1 MEEILGNI
9 YSLFESLYGQPL
21 SDYMWGY
28 NCSTQNYD
36 LELRYNQFGVIAII
50 SAFIIPPI
58 YYYFWN
64 PVRNQQIKYWGLML
78 MTGLINFAIV
88 YFMLNSDIE
97 NGLVG
102 DCLLYDSRGYVVI
115 NTINVVMFGLVNCL
129 FTCVLFFITSLIYKW
144 GSKSVKHYPF

>member
-9 YSLFESLYGQPL
+9 YSLFESLYGKPL

-50 SAFIIPPI
+50 SALIIPPI

-64 PVRNQQIKYWGLML
+64 PVRHQQIKYWGLL
-78 MTGLINFAIV
+78 LITGLINFAIA
-88 YFMLNSDIE
+88 YYILNSDIE

-102 DCLLYDSRGYVVI
+102 DCMLFDNRGYQVI
-115 NTINVVMFGLVNCL
+115 NTINIVMFGLINCL
-129 FTCVLFFITSLIYKW
+129 FTCVLFLITSFAYKW